1 MEVTDSVVSALRTVA
16 FVVGAII
23 ADESIRLLDV
33 ILANLFLNSDRLD
46 LSVFLENFAKG
57 VLVP

>member
-23 ADESIRLLDV
+23 ADESIRFLDV

-57 VLVP
+57 VSVP